1 MTEIIIWD
9 PFERFLWSVAITVL
23 FIAGLHFL
31 NKGLKRENQSEK
43 LILFG
48 FASLFFGLT
57 IYRLCF
63 FIFEITIPGAY
74 RNNAFYGDYE
84 ELARRSSGLIYIP
97 LIIGYFLFV
106 LFFEAAIKH
115 TKYILSLI
123 GVIFITIMIIFPILL
138 TNQIFLMI
146 AFLYMVSTMFIILL
160 YLTKY
165 SPLEFKAIASL
176 ILFGITLMFIGMGLR
191 YSAVRRTGA
200 VPSYIAPT
208 LVIIGTLI
216 TISPVRFNPKTYKE
230 TLIYWVLIGGSTFG
244 ILILFVIQI
253 IIAGVPTS
261 ISIAISLV
269 TLLLVVM
276 VYRIIKIIISQA
288 PGKFKAQR
296 KGVDLNLSMFSRPQK
311 LTEEEVTVSKE
322 KKICLVCKNKV
333 FRLNYICP
341 ECYALYCVKCSDV
354 LSDLENACWVC
365 ETPFDETKPVRIER
379 LKELEVISEDKTN
392 KDNK

>member
-160 YLTKY
+160 
-165 SPLEFKAIASL
+165 F
-176 ILFGITLMFIGMGLR
+176 
-191 YSAVRRTGA
+191 
-200 VPSYIAPT
+200 
-208 LVIIGTLI
+208 
-216 TISPVRFNPKTYKE
+216 
-230 TLIYWVLIGGSTFG
+230 
-244 ILILFVIQI
+244 
-253 IIAGVPTS
+253 
-261 ISIAISLV
+261 
-269 TLLLVVM
+269 
-276 VYRIIKIIISQA
+276 
-288 PGKFKAQR
+288 
-296 KGVDLNLSMFSRPQK
+296 
-311 LTEEEVTVSKE
+311 
-322 KKICLVCKNKV
+322 NKV
-333 FRLNYICP
+333 F
-341 ECYALYCVKCSDV
+341 S
-354 LSDLENACWVC
+354 
-365 ETPFDETKPVRIER
+365 T
-379 LKELEVISEDKTN
+379 
-392 KDNK
+392 